1 MFAFETR
8 GLLRVE
14 GLELFQF
21 GLVCRVKVGY
31 TLYILTLAYYV
42 IISLQPL
49 SSMRWLRV

>member
-1 MFAFETR
+1 MFAFETW

-42 IISLQPL
+42 HNLFAALI
-49 SSMRWLRV
+49 VHEVA